1 MRLTAAVLAALIAPA
16 FAWGQGSV
24 LQAGPGFSGHA
35 PMYSHT
41 GGQTIIQDSGPA
53 SGGQTG
59 LGLSEVLQ
67 VNRSPNA
74 NTGTGP
80 LGSHDCR
87 YSAPAT
93 NSSYYALCF
102 DANAQGGGLISY
114 SQGGFASPAPLDI
127 VAPALN
133 FIINGVTYPFPGT
146 SQTPGGNP
154 TDVQFNLAGAFGG
167 VPGFTFDGTSAL
179 SLGVPGT
186 SVGSIGFGN
195 ATAGRVTLAPTTGAL
210 ASSLITIPAVTATM
224 ATQNGAVNGQ
234 CAAWDVNLILTPVV
248 CGGGGTG
255 SIIDGTTPIISGVPG
270 TLLSNNGGVVGH
282 IATTGS
288 GSVVLSN
295 GGAMVAPIL
304 GTPASVN
311 LANGVGLPFATGL
324 TGNILA
330 SQMVALPTNDIYLGN
345 GSAQP
350 AASTLSAAID
360 TVFGSAQ
367 GDILYRGASVW
378 TVLVPATAGWALTTQ
393 GASANPQ
400 WAAVSGGTGCAVV
413 GGAQFNI
420 LVNDGASGCEN
431 SANASVN
438 VGALSLGTSGTLG
451 SVAMGNATSGT
462 VTLRPVTG
470 ALGSVTASLPAN
482 TGTISELNLAQTW
495 TAAQTFTNSD
505 LILLGSSTGFTTFSS
520 ANAGASNFT
529 ITVPGITDTL
539 VTLTATQT
547 LTNKTLTAPI
557 FTSPTLGTPL
567 SGLLT
572 NATGLPISTGL
583 TGAGTGVLTAL
594 GNATNGSGGFVTF
607 NGNLGTP
614 TAGVGTN
621 LTGTAAGLTAGL
633 ATSANA
639 INSATTTVV
648 VNGATAPTAGQ
659 ALIATSSTAAHWAA
673 VSGTTGANPTATAGP
688 TAVNGSATTYLRSD
702 GAPAIQVG
710 SASQEGI
717 VQVDGQSIVA
727 TAGVI
732 SASSADHTFTTGHT
746 MAATDMGGQVNMNGS
761 SLTLT
766 IPAIS
771 STVFAAGMSSVMVNT
786 NSSALTISSTP
797 TINGFSGTSIPQFGG
812 IACTSNGTSLDCVG
826 LGVLANLVTLSG
838 TGQVFTGGVH
848 PTAFSNGTG
857 SGAATITVDVG
868 NGPIQT
874 VTNGG
879 NFTLAMSANDGSIV
893 LRVTNNGSAGTIT
906 FSGFS
911 EGTNTGDALTTT
923 NTSKFDISLTR
934 IGGNGHFLISALQ

>member
-1 MRLTAAVLAALIAPA
+1 MTYRLIAFLGALLAAAPAHAQVKQSGNVTAGHLTGWTTSGVVQDAGTPANPLITGGLGIFSANQVSIGINNAKNTGPYNQLGLGVTAA
-16 FAWGQGSV
+16 
-24 LQAGPGFSGHA
+24 
-35 PMYSHT
+35 
-41 GGQTIIQDSGPA
+41 
-53 SGGQTG
+53 
-59 LGLSEVLQ
+59 
-67 VNRSPNA
+67 
-74 NTGTGP
+74 
-80 LGSHDCR
+80 
-87 YSAPAT
+87 
-93 NSSYYALCF
+93 
-102 DANAQGGGLISY
+102 
-114 SQGGFASPAPLDI
+114 GGFITLAPFGGAGNLPLNI
-127 VAPALN
+127 SAPALN
-133 FIINGVTYPFPGT
+133 FIVNGTTYPFPGT

-154 TDVQFNLAGAFGG
+154 SDVQFNSAGAFGG

-186 SVGSIGFGN
+186 SIGSIGFGN
-195 ATAGRVTLAPTTGAL
+195 ATTGRVTLSPTTGAL
-210 ASSLITIPAVTATM
+210 GSSLITIPAVTATM
-224 ATQNGAVNGQ
+224 ATQSGAVNGQ
-234 CAAWDVNLILTPVV
+234 CASWDVNLILVPVM
-248 CGGGGTG
+248 CGGGGG
-255 SIIDGTTPIISGVPG
+255 STIIGGTTPV
-270 TLLSNNGGVVGH
+270 LSIVNGNILYNNGSVVGG
-282 IATTGS
+282 IATTGT

-295 GGAMVAPIL
+295 GGTMIAPNL
-304 GTPASVN
+304 GTPATATLTN
-311 LANGVGLPFATGL
+311 ATGLPFSTGL
-324 TGNILA
+324 AGSILA
-330 SQMVALPTNDIYLGN
+330 SQMVALPTNNIYLGN

-367 GDILYRGASVW
+367 GDILYRGASAW

-400 WAAVSGGTGCAVV
+400 WAAISGATGCTVS
-413 GGAQFNI
+413 GGAQFQI
-420 LVNDGASGCEN
+420 LANDGAGGCQN
-431 SANASVN
+431 SANGSIN
-438 VGALSLGTSGTLG
+438 VGALALGASGTLG
-451 SVAMGNATSGT
+451 SIAMGNATSGT

-470 ALGSVTASLPAN
+470 ALGTVTASLPAN

-529 ITVPGITDTL
+529 ITVPAITDTL

-547 LTNKTLTAPI
+547 ITNKTLTAPTL
-557 FTSPTLGTPL
+557 TSPVLGTIT
-567 SGLLT
+567 SGNL
-572 NATGLPISTGL
+572 AAGTGYPIGSL
-583 TGAGTGVLTAL
+583 ASAGTGVLTAL
-594 GNATNGSGGFVTF
+594 GNATNGSGGLVTF

-648 VNGATAPTAGQ
+648 VNGATAPTSGQ
-659 ALIATSSTAAHWAA
+659 ALIATSSTAAHWAT

-688 TAVNGSATTYLRSD
+688 TAVNGSATTFMRSD

-717 VQVDGQSIVA
+717 LQVDGQTIVA
-727 TAGVI
+727 TAGTI

-746 MAATDMGGQVNMNGS
+746 MAATDMGGQVNMNGT

-879 NFTLAMSANDGSIV
+879 NFFVAMSANDGSTV

-911 EGTNTGDALTTT
+911 EGSNTGDALTTT

-934 IGGNGHFLISALQ
+934 IGGNPHYLISALQ